1 MFGVVVILNM
11 KVTMIEMKRYQL
23 KNILIKLE
31 QT

>member
-1 MFGVVVILNM
+1 MFGAVVILNM

>member
-1 MFGVVVILNM
+1 MFGAVVILNM
-11 KVTMIEMKRYQL
+11 KGTMIEMKRYQL